1 MKIRLAA
8 APVAV
13 LVLAGCAPAA
23 TTAPP
28 SPDTSAPA
36 AHGER
41 AGAIEM
47 AAPQSTLLSVAADGA
62 VGLLDLLTEETRELG
77 TIGAPTAIDSDGRFG
92 FVSTQQGIDVVDS
105 GVWSWDHGDHFHH
118 YRAEPRLT
126 GSLPGEGPVSVTT
139 PPLSTSG
146 ATGLFFSG
154 SGDAVA
160 VDMASLDGGEISE
173 WFRLPTEANSGVVA
187 PAGDYAVVA
196 VDDGSDT
203 AVVYDDEGELV
214 DGSSAP
220 CVDPAGAIA
229 TRAGTVIGCAD
240 GALIAMTD
248 SGSVTFDRA
257 PAPSDA
263 PRATEFAGRK
273 NRPTVAALS
282 GDRAFWLLDVR
293 EREWERVEV
302 SHDLVAVAAADD
314 ADGNVVAIDAD
325 GVVRVFGP
333 DGSDRGSTD
342 PIAHESSTLT
352 VDTER
357 AYVASPA
364 EGVVYEIDYADA
376 ARIARVLTTATSPD
390 AAVEVGR

>member
-8 APVAV
+8 VPVAA
-13 LVLAGCAPAA
+13 LVLAGCAPAT

-28 SPDTSAPA
+28 PPDTSVPS

-41 AGAIEM
+41 AGATEM
-47 AAPQSTLLSVAADGA
+47 ATPQSTLLSVAADGT

-118 YRAEPRLT
+118 YRAEPRLS
-126 GSLPGEGPVSVTT
+126 GSISGEGPVSVTT

-154 SGDAVA
+154 SGEAVA
-160 VDMASLDGGEISE
+160 VDMASLDDGEVSE
-173 WFRLPTEANSGVVA
+173 WFRLSTEAESGVVA
-187 PAGDYAVVA
+187 PAGDYAIVA
-196 VDDGSDT
+196 VEDGSDT
-203 AVVYDDEGELV
+203 AVVYDDGELV
-214 DGSSAP
+214 DGISAP

-240 GALIAMTD
+240 GALVATTD
-248 SGSVTFDRA
+248 SGSVEFDRA

-263 PRATEFAGRK
+263 PRATEFSGRK

-293 EREWERVEV
+293 EREWERAEV

-314 ADGNVVAIDAD
+314 ADENVVAIGAD
-325 GVVRVFGP
+325 GVVHVFGP

-342 PIAHESSTLT
+342 PIAHEGSTLT

-357 AYVASPA
+357 AYVSSPA

-390 AAVEVGR
+390 AAIEVGR